1 MKLHAGACLPLL
13 TLTLLACSPGASVDI
28 AASRA
33 DAAATAVDA
42 TATPG
47 ADQGGSTADAVV
59 PTGDAVVRPAADRG
73 VSPGADARP
82 ATDDAATPA
91 SDAATTPEADAR
103 VPGADANTT
112 PGADANTMP
121 VADALPPPADAFVHV
136 LPDSLRPDALPLE
149 DRLAA
154 CDADPLLADVVA
166 DNEGW
171 GHVPAGTEVNYT
183 HNPPGS
189 GPHYGQW
196 TRSGVYAEAIDR
208 RNWVHNLEHGW
219 LVLLYRP
226 GAPAADVRVL
236 TDAWAAGFPDE
247 QCPDS
252 PVHRIIVTPDPLLPT
267 PVAAITA
274 FRVLAGDHVTT
285 DQLAHMFASCRV
297 GAPELRACG
306 DGQVPA
312 APPSM
317 LP

>member
-1 MKLHAGACLPLL
+1 MKLSRGARLL
-13 TLTLLACSPGASVDI
+13 LLNLSLVACSPGTSVEIGALAVD
-28 AASRA
+28 AAVPVA
-33 DAAATAVDA
+33 DAAS
-42 TATPG
+42 TPG
-47 ADQGGSTADAVV
+47 VDQGGLTLDAAVATADAVV
-59 PTGDAVVRPAADRG
+59 SPGADQG

-82 ATDDAATPA
+82 ATDDAGTPA
-91 SDAATTPEADAR
+91 SDAATTPGADARAPGADAR
-103 VPGADANTT
+103 VPG
-112 PGADANTMP
+112 
-121 VADALPPPADAFVHV
+121 ADALPPPADAFVHV

-219 LVLLYRP
+219 LVLVYHP
-226 GAPAADVRVL
+226 DAPAADVRVL
-236 TDAWAAGFPDE
+236 TDAYASGFPDE

-252 PVHRIIVTPDPLLPT
+252 PVRRIIVTPDPLLPT

-297 GAPELRACG
+297 GAPELRACS

-312 APPSM
+312 APPGM
-317 LP
+317 AP

>member
-1 MKLHAGACLPLL
+1 MKFLRGASLPFL
-13 TLTLLACSPGASVDI
+13 TLALLACSPGASVELGEVI
-28 AASRA
+28 A
-33 DAAATAVDA
+33 DATSSTADA
-42 TATPG
+42 TPTPG
-47 ADQGGSTADAVV
+47 ADQGGLIADAAVVTADAVV
-59 PTGDAVVRPAADRG
+59 TPTADQG
-73 VSPGADARP
+73 VSPTPDAR
-82 ATDDAATPA
+82 ATT
-91 SDAATTPEADAR
+91 DAATTPGVDANTTPGMDAATP
-103 VPGADANTT
+103 PGADANTT
-112 PGADANTMP
+112 PG
-121 VADALPPPADAFVHV
+121 ADALPPPADAFVHV

-154 CDADPLLADVVA
+154 CDADPLLADLVA

-196 TRSGVYAEAIDR
+196 TRSGIYVEAIDR

-219 LVLLYRP
+219 LVLVYRP
-226 GAPAADVRVL
+226 DAPAADVRVL
-236 TDAWAAGFPDE
+236 TDAYAAGFPDE

-252 PVHRIIVTPDPLLPT
+252 PVRRIIVTPDPLLPT

-274 FRVLAGDHVTT
+274 FRVLAGDHVTP
-285 DQLAHMFASCRV
+285 DQLAHMFAACRV
-297 GAPELRACG
+297 GAPELRACS

-317 LP
+317 AP